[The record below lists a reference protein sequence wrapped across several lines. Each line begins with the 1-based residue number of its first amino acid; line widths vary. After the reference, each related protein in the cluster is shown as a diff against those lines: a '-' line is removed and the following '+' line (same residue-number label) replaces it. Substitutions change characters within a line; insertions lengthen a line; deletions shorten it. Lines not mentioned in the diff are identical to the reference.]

1 MCEKIFKNMATITL
15 KINERTNKGK
25 ALMLLLNEY
34 VKGDKSVEIID
45 DKSPYNP
52 EFVKMVKKSAA
63 SKKRYVVDDVD
74 KLWESL

>member
-1 MCEKIFKNMATITL
+1 MTTITL

-25 ALMLLLNEY
+25 ALILLLNEY

-63 SKKRYVVDDVD
+63 SKKRHVVDDVD